1 MKIIIVA
8 ATGVLIFLCFRL
20 FAILTNRYITARS
33 QQVRIDRLLSISEV
47 LIWLVFIFWALFYTL
62 EEKTY
67 FPYLLYSLVIV
78 IVLLFS
84 WFILKDILA
93 GLVFR
98 FQNHHT
104 RGQMISFEG
113 LTGKIINLGL
123 MQLQIENKG
132 SLIKVPY
139 SKLSGQIIS
148 EATDTQTSQSAIDIT
163 IKKPVPVDTAID
175 RLRFILLNCPW
186 FSPRSEPVIQLAKDL
201 GQEYVFQLTVHSLDE
216 HQRRLLEKYVRE
228 NTGLNVDP

>member
-1 MKIIIVA
+1 MKIIIA
-8 ATGVLIFLCFRL
+8 AACGILIFMCFRL

-33 QQVRIDRLLSISEV
+33 QQVRIERLLSISEV
-47 LIWLVFIFWALFYTL
+47 LIWLVFLFWALFYTL

-104 RGQMISFEG
+104 RGQMITFEG

-123 MQLQIENKG
+123 MQIQIENKG
-132 SLIKVPY
+132 ALIKVPY

-148 EATDTQTSQSAIDIT
+148 EAADTQTTRSAIDIA
-163 IKKPVPVDTAID
+163 IKKPVSLDITIN
-175 RLRFILLNCPW
+175 RLRFVLLNCPW
-186 FSPRSEPVIQLAKDL
+186 ISPRSEPVIHLTKEL
-201 GQEYVFQLTVHSLDE
+201 EHEYVFQLTVHSLNE

-228 NTGLNVDP
+228 NM